1 MTDDVAASVLRDNY
15 EQNQALGNACRLAA
29 EMVDVHGRYLH
40 ALERS
45 GRLDRSVESLPDDET
60 MSERAARGSGLTSP
74 ELCVLMA
81 YAKITIGGAILGSP
95 LDESPYSQR
104 FLHGYFPEAVRDRF
118 AAAAARHPL
127 RREILATVLANTTVD
142 RAGISF
148 AFRMSE
154 ETGAGTPDVVA
165 AHLAAR
171 GVFDM
176 EPFWARVE
184 TLDGLVD
191 VEVQVDL
198 LLDAR
203 LLVERGARWL
213 LRNRA
218 LPFDLD
224 ATIAE
229 LRPGVRTVAELL
241 PELLVGDARDRYE
254 QAILALATA
263 GVPRRVAATA
273 AGLGPMGA
281 ALDVVEVARRSGHA
295 IEAVAAVYLALG
307 ERLHLD
313 RLRDRVDALPAPR
326 PLADGRV
333 LRAAR
338 RTRRRAPGAH
348 RRRARGR
355 DRTRLPPSRSSSGP
369 RATPVA
375 LTRYVEVIDEIEA
388 GSNFDLTT
396 LSVAVRELRE
406 LRTRDPV

>member
-1 MTDDVAASVLRDNY
+1 M
-15 EQNQALGNACRLAA
+15 
-29 EMVDVHGRYLH
+29 HGRYLH

-60 MSERAARGSGLTSP
+60 MSERAACGSGLTSP

-218 LPFDLD
+218 LADRPRRDD
-224 ATIAE
+224 RRAPARASGRSPSYYRNCSSVTPGTATSRRSSRSQ
-229 LRPGVRTVAELL
+229 RPGCRA
-241 PELLVGDARDRYE
+241 
-254 QAILALATA
+254 
-263 GVPRRVAATA
+263 RVAATA

-281 ALDVVEVARRSGHA
+281 ALDIVEVARRCGHA

-313 RLRDRVDALPAPR
+313 RLRDRVR
-326 PLADGRV
+326 MRS
-333 LRAAR
+333 RASTA
-338 RTRRRAPGAH
+338 G
-348 RRRARGR
+348 RRARAPRCATNSPPSAAGSP
-355 DRTRLPPSRSSSGP
+355 RTCSPARPERLPPSRSSSGL
-369 RATPVA
+369 RATPSRSRA
-375 LTRYVEVIDEIEA
+375 TSR
-388 GSNFDLTT
+388 
-396 LSVAVRELRE
+396 
-406 LRTRDPV
+406 

>member
-1 MTDDVAASVLRDNY
+1 
-15 EQNQALGNACRLAA
+15 
-29 EMVDVHGRYLH
+29 
-40 ALERS
+40 
-45 GRLDRSVESLPDDET
+45 
-60 MSERAARGSGLTSP
+60 
-74 ELCVLMA
+74 
-81 YAKITIGGAILGSP
+81 
-95 LDESPYSQR
+95 
-104 FLHGYFPEAVRDRF
+104 
-118 AAAAARHPL
+118 
-127 RREILATVLANTTVD
+127 
-142 RAGISF
+142 
-148 AFRMSE
+148 
-154 ETGAGTPDVVA
+154 
-165 AHLAAR
+165 
-171 GVFDM
+171 M

-229 LRPGVRTVAELL
+229 LRPGVRTVGELL

-254 QAILALATA
+254 QAILALATV

-313 RLRDRVDALPAPR
+313 RLRDRVSALPRLDRWQTGAR
-326 PLADGRV
+326 SALRDELAAERRGLTSDV
-333 LRAAR
+333 LAGATDASPAAQIEQWAAR
-338 RTRRRAPGAH
+338 N
-348 RRRARGR
+348 
-355 DRTRLPPSRSSSGP
+355 
-369 RATPVA
+369 PVA